1 MLSIKLIGE
10 KFESFGFVLRRLGY
24 PTIDSQT
31 NSECFDLVTRL
42 LGYPTCPTIIGS
54 QKNSESFGH
63 VLRLLGY
70 PTIDGRK
77 NSENFGLV
85 LSFVT
90 LPSMVKRILRA
101 YYGY

>member
-63 VLRLLGY
+63 VSRLFGY
-70 PTIDGRK
+70 PTTDGQK
-77 NSENFGLV
+77 NSESL
-85 LSFVT
+85 L
-90 LPSMVKRILRA
+90 RILSIDTIFRQRNDC
-101 YYGY
+101 YTM